1 MTKNKIVHVLD
12 KVLFVKFKANR
23 YKHPEQSK
31 PTSSIFWFSASWSLV
46 GSGHS
51 SVGLPLASKQFIFV
65 FKNYFWKNLNFLF
78 LINFFN
84 IFWYDYVKNKKYLKK
99 SSLQFREADSPKK
112 ITEAYVLP
120 KNIYIKTLK
129 IDFIKFSYKFFMFYG
144 AWFVRSL
151 FSCAMLNNTFISI
164 YLFRKKIKIKKYTSR
179 FQSIMLSKLAF
190 IKNTKSYRLITMA
203 EDIYY
208 RELKQ

>member
-1 MTKNKIVHVLD
+1 M
-12 KVLFVKFKANR
+12 
-23 YKHPEQSK
+23 Q
-31 PTSSIFWFSASWSLV
+31 
-46 GSGHS
+46 
-51 SVGLPLASKQFIFV
+51 
-65 FKNYFWKNLNFLF
+65 
-78 LINFFN
+78 
-84 IFWYDYVKNKKYLKK
+84 
-99 SSLQFREADSPKK
+99 
-112 ITEAYVLP
+112 AYVLP

-151 FSCAMLNNTFISI
+151 FSCAMSNNTFISI
-164 YLFRKKIKIKKYTSR
+164 YLFRKKIKIKKCTSR

-208 RELKQ
+208 CELKQ